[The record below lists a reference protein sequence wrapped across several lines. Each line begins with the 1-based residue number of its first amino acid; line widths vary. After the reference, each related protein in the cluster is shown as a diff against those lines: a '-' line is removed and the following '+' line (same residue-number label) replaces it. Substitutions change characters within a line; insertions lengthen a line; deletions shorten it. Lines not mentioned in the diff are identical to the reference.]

1 MSQSNYHFTTLA
13 LSLLPPT
20 PHSWLCKPTE
30 MIAAMDFRFWYCRS
44 CQELVMRLRRLA
56 RRETLL
62 IEPYNATVKS
72 THCMESLSLQ
82 PLPEDLW
89 TWGAWG
95 YQLLAPQV
103 QVRGQMALVVLA
115 AVLSAFTWLLF
126 RAYTVVNT
134 PNDVL
139 VDKLGLDI
147 PPEPLITL
155 EGIEPRQ
162 IHISWKLLEPTTSI
176 QEYHIELNGKH
187 VGVTKKH
194 ETAAV
199 IASLNPTTIYSV
211 RVFSVSPGRFQ
222 TPSTILHIRTTKF
235 DSASSQ
241 DGSNDGPPQVQPLI
255 PRVASVPTISPPPA
269 SVREQN
275 TTQVPGRRGTALRRA
290 SPTGL
295 VDLAQDS
302 KDMDD
307 EPVEDLAELSQQF
320 SEINAEIDAINVQME
335 EEERD
340 FEVARRE
347 KEVQKTTYQQELKER
362 DEITNDLRRQVHR
375 AETSCR
381 GLANERAKKE
391 KLLKDME
398 SSRQKRISDMAKWEE
413 GVKTIDQEI
422 EGITKQKEALRRRKE
437 YEIREVKE
445 KTAEEQR
452 EIIQTEEEIEERRA
466 NIKELQE
473 ERKRNAIDEET
484 DESREADRLD
494 LERDQRFQHTI
505 AALSQQYNQTW
516 QELQKWQQEHVLAR
530 QRLAMLDTAR
540 RSAAVTFAPSAP
552 MDMDI
557 IRRGDRTIRRPRHA
571 SSHGSNVS
579 SPRVAYA
586 PDPLNTIHQT
596 VTTTSSPMANRSLPF
611 NTVNGMMTTFDNNH
625 HDEDD
630 EDESLLAVPMSPRAD
645 SLLPTD
651 LLGDDSADE
660 MAPDEEDMPTKPTQT
675 DSGFSPFP
683 TFRPTSLRG
692 TEQVSDDSPS
702 PPRSNSS
709 PRSFASPREE
719 FFPEVDPDGRSI
731 KSSHPPIPEDAPAEA
746 PAHKRLTSMSNLFS
760 FNRQR
765 GKTSSD
771 QLPALG
777 SLKAE
782 SHSFPRKVEDFD
794 ATMQPR
800 RRLSYGGNWAFP
812 GGNFLGKQGE
822 DEEGQPSKP
831 SFTRRAFPNIL
842 PGIGKGSASR
852 SYDPFAPRN
861 HSLDPGGRGG
871 SSSPRPG
878 STYSFDV
885 GLPRS
890 SVDDPYRVWRAG
902 ARNSPL
908 VPDWGSGISR
918 SHSRRPS
925 IGYNSTT
932 NLSLHHTDEDAEFI
946 EPPNRDNRP
955 LQAPIGTRPMSS
967 SQHINR
973 PATPKLNPN
982 APAFNM
988 FGFGKSKDRTKE
1000 KDKDKEKMKARDEY
1014 TISGSPP
1021 DSRKSKDTHSI
1032 APTTSTMESRESLER
1047 TPSGLSSVPGTIGS
1061 LDSTPTTASKPTF
1074 ISKITRKAS
1083 SNKFDSWKSKALFT
1097 SSRKTGESTTPT
1109 GPGTGDVTEDEHLTG
1124 STEYLG
1130 RSTESNGSTPAATP
1144 TAEDGKK
1151 ANRSSLGS
1159 WNFMRKKQRNATP
1172 GREDLT
1178 ASEISEDRRWE
1189 GASESGHTTDDN
1201 DRFSHVSSYGDEG
1214 EYVGQGGR
1222 PDS

>member
-1 MSQSNYHFTTLA
+1 
-13 LSLLPPT
+13 
-20 PHSWLCKPTE
+20 
-30 MIAAMDFRFWYCRS
+30 MIPATDLRFWKCS
-44 CQELVMRLRRLA
+44 CQALLMRLRELA
-56 RRETLL
+56 LGETLFTQSGNL
-62 IEPYNATVKS
+62 TSDSK
-72 THCMESLSLQ
+72 HCMESLSLH
-82 PLPEDLW
+82 PLPEELW

-103 QVRGQMALVVLA
+103 QVRGHMALVVLC

-126 RAYTVVNT
+126 RAYTVINT
-134 PNDVL
+134 PNDIL

-147 PPEPLITL
+147 PSEPLVTL

-162 IHISWKLLEPTTSI
+162 VQISWKPLEANTSI
-176 QEYHIELNGKH
+176 QEYHIELSGKPI
-187 VGVTKKH
+187 GVTKKH

-199 IASLNPTTIYSV
+199 IANLNPATFYAI

-222 TPSTILHIRTTKF
+222 TPSSILHIRTLKSS
-235 DSASSQ
+235 SASSQ
-241 DGSNDGPPQVQPLI
+241 DSHNDGAPQVRPLI
-255 PRVASVPTISPPPA
+255 PRVASIPNISPPPA
-269 SVREQN
+269 SAREQN
-275 TTQVPGRRGTALRRA
+275 TTQTIGRRGTAVRRA

-295 VDLAQDS
+295 VEPAQESRDVE
-302 KDMDD
+302 D

-320 SEINAEIDAINVQME
+320 SEINAEIDAINAQIQ

-340 FEVARRE
+340 FEIARRE
-347 KEVQKTTYQQELKER
+347 KEAQKAAHQQELKER
-362 DEITNDLRRQVHR
+362 DEVTNDLRRHVHR
-375 AETSCR
+375 AETACR
-381 GLANERAKKE
+381 ALANERAKKE

-398 SSRQKRISDMAKWEE
+398 NSRQKRINDMAKWEE
-413 GVKTIDQEI
+413 GIKTIDQEI
-422 EGITKQKEALRRRKE
+422 EGINKQKEALRKRKE
-437 YEIREVKE
+437 YEIREVRE

-452 EIIQTEEEIEERRA
+452 EILQIEEEIEERRA

-540 RSAAVTFAPSAP
+540 RSTAVTFAPSAP
-552 MDMDI
+552 MDMDMV
-557 IRRGDRTIRRPRHA
+557 RRGDRTIRRPRHA

-586 PDPLNTIHQT
+586 PDSLNSIHQA

-611 NTVNGMMTTFDNNH
+611 NTVNGMTTTFDTNH
-625 HDEDD
+625 HDEDE

-645 SLLPTD
+645 ALLPTD

-660 MAPDEEDMPTKPTQT
+660 MAPDEEEMPTKPTQA
-675 DSGFSPFP
+675 DSGLSPFP
-683 TFRPTSLRG
+683 TFRPTSLHGIER
-692 TEQVSDDSPS
+692 TSDDSPS
-702 PPRSNSS
+702 PPRSTSS

-719 FFPEVDPDGRSI
+719 FFPDVDPDGRSI
-731 KSSHPPIPEDAPAEA
+731 RSSHPPIPEDAPVEA
-746 PAHKRLTSMSNLFS
+746 PTHKRLTSMSNLFS

-782 SHSFPRKVEDFD
+782 SHSFPRKMEDFD
-794 ATMQPR
+794 AAMQPR

-822 DEEGQPSKP
+822 EEEGQPPKP
-831 SFTRRAFPNIL
+831 SLTRRAFPNIL

-852 SYDPFAPRN
+852 NYDPFAPRT

-890 SVDDPYRVWRAG
+890 SIDDPYRVWRAG

-932 NLSLHHTDEDAEFI
+932 NLSLHHPDEDAEFI
-946 EPPNRDNRP
+946 EPPHRDSRP
-955 LQAPIGTRPMSS
+955 LQAPIGTRPTSS
-967 SQHINR
+967 SQHPQR
-973 PATPKLNPN
+973 PSTPKLNPN
-982 APAFNM
+982 APAFSM
-988 FGFGKSKDRTKE
+988 FGFGKSKDKT
-1000 KDKDKEKMKARDEY
+1000 KDKDKVNAKEDLGL
-1014 TISGSPP
+1014 SGSPP
-1021 DSRKSKDTHSI
+1021 ESRKSKDTHSI

-1061 LDSTPTTASKPTF
+1061 LESTPATASRPTF

-1097 SSRKTGESTTPT
+1097 SSRKAPGSGEATTPT
-1109 GPGTGDVTEDEHLTG
+1109 GDITEDEHHSG
-1124 STEYLG
+1124 STEQLG
-1130 RSTESNGSTPAATP
+1130 RSVESNGSTPAPAATP
-1144 TAEDGKK
+1144 TGEDSAGNASGNGKKEK

-1159 WNFMRKKQRNATP
+1159 WNFMRKKPKNATP

-1178 ASEISEDRRWE
+1178 ASEISEDRRWDVE
-1189 GASESGHTTDDN
+1189 GASESGHTTDADN
-1201 DRFSHVSSYGDEG
+1201 DRDRF
-1214 EYVGQGGR
+1214 EYVDESEVLTGSR
-1222 PDS
+1222 PAS